1 MFSDY
6 ICFFK
11 LLPSYWVYCYAVVI
25 VVCHVAA
32 VFTLLPN
39 QQDAF
44 LHLRQSNNIL
54 AEISAHKMVL
64 SKSY

>member
-1 MFSDY
+1 MLSDY

-32 VFTLLPN
+32 VFTLLINKMPSYPLGR
-39 QQDAF
+39 AITF
-44 LHLRQSNNIL
+44 LQKYLHT
-54 AEISAHKMVL
+54 KWF
-64 SKSY
+64 